1 MPLSN
6 RSFPVV
12 ETGAFAVIRPA
23 SFLQSSRATA
33 KCDGKASEDTSGY
46 PPNVRARWST
56 VRELATATRAR
67 LRSDGLWWVL
77 AAAIR
82 TSTAFGTKFSE
93 EIMFEFH
100 TRTRTRGDYWSS
112 QQVIAKAL
120 YGDAHHYRPI
130 ERRLMNE
137 ALGAVEMDA
146 LASTFIDLGCGKG
159 RALVVAAEF
168 GWRRLV
174 GVEYDPKLAARAKKN
189 AASYS
194 RRRLSSPD
202 LSFEIIEGDA
212 AMYEPPAGPFLLFM
226 YNPFGEQTA
235 SAVIDRVIHSWKSDP
250 RPVSVIYAFPRWE
263 HQLQR
268 PELVET
274 ARVGNPSFD
283 MDQAIIWRL
292 T

>member
-1 MPLSN
+1 M
-6 RSFPVV
+6 
-12 ETGAFAVIRPA
+12 G
-23 SFLQSSRATA
+23 
-33 KCDGKASEDTSGY
+33 
-46 PPNVRARWST
+46 ARWSK
-56 VRELATATRAR
+56 VKELAAATRAR

-77 AAAIR
+77 TAAMRTGMASVTRLLGEIAFEIR
-82 TSTAFGTKFSE
+82 
-93 EIMFEFH
+93 
-100 TRTRTRGDYWSS
+100 TRTRTRGDYWPS
-112 QQVIAKAL
+112 QKVIDNAV
-120 YGDAHHYRPI
+120 YGDGHHYRPI

-137 ALGAVEMDA
+137 ALRAVDMDPQV
-146 LASTFIDLGCGKG
+146 STFVDLGCGKG

-174 GVEYDPKLAARAKKN
+174 GVEFDPVLAARAKEN

-194 RRRLSSPD
+194 HRRLSSPD
-202 LSFEIIEGDA
+202 LSFKIIEGDA
-212 AMYEPPAGPFLLFM
+212 AIYEPPAGPFLLFM

-235 SAVIDRVIHSWKSDP
+235 AAVIDRAIQSWRSDP
-250 RPVSVIYAFPRWE
+250 RPVTVVYAFPRWE